1 MKLHRDV
8 KKAIDTYRAI
18 ENMCSEGPIEQ
29 QPAFEEVTD
38 KESLAAMSFEDTIS
52 LITDD
57 MRSSLSPGKRRTVK

>member
-1 MKLHRDV
+1 MKLHRGV
-8 KKAIDTYRAI
+8 KKTIDQYRAI
-18 ENMCSEGPIEQ
+18 ASMGEQGPI
-29 QPAFEEVTD
+29 QPEPDFEEVTD